1 MYRPSVPRLL
11 RLALPLAGLCTLA
24 AAAAP
29 LPRFATHEYTPLDCA
44 QTPFGRHV
52 TLGGEGEY
60 IDLVAAGASFSNID
74 EYQPAGPTGD
84 PLVRTF
90 RDGLYPGALAGST
103 FLKAVSID
111 LDGDGRDE
119 VVTANRSGAGALVLG
134 VFERGAGPAATLI
147 DTWTMAQPF
156 NVVDLAAGDL
166 DGSTDQ
172 QQELAVL
179 VRTNT
184 FGLRLFVLTGAA
196 GGVIAQAD
204 GQAAG
209 EWVRTDAVGQVSLAA
224 GDMLLDGRAQVVVVN
239 EKSFGASRTLNYH
252 LLEYLP
258 STPQLP
264 VVAGDSAIG
273 SKTFT
278 SAIGMTYEAENGTP
292 GIDDVIKLEADAG
305 DVVDSA
311 AAELVVH
318 MQFEQSSFNYIGAR
332 LHHFT
337 TTRDAGNAITGIGFA
352 SRGPGQEYDSSR
364 IVQGE
369 NENGVASFEATVA
382 DVDRVSPGEI
392 VLARA
397 DPSSHLQVDAYKAEV
412 DLAAGYTW
420 VESGMAV
427 QFTDTSTGSI
437 TQRDWNFGDG
447 TGLIHDKHPTHLYAN
462 AGTYNVTLKIYDAG
476 GGTRTY
482 AQTIAVSTGGSGSG
496 GTSPGYMY
504 HLRSAP
510 AYAAG
515 YAVDSMQSLAFVNV
529 AVGDMDK
536 DGIPEVM
543 TIARNT
549 TDAVLRSVWHLTDT
563 SVPASFSG
571 RHFSENSAAFPSMT
585 ALDLVASDFDGDSVQ
600 ATLGTDCRQVEE
612 PQLRQVVWLPP
623 YFQRLQGGAGKL
635 ATFGE
640 STSGGSSYEKQSG
653 SFTSH
658 DISAYIGVGVGS
670 DVAGVKASVHAT
682 AGYNYQSSHGAIHG
696 SENTFTIDQGYA
708 QDHGEAL
715 TVIEENSFNCYSYQ
729 VESEAEGVDG
739 DSAVRMCEIID
750 GSRFMSASDAQA
762 WDTQIP
768 AASPGH
774 PPAQWMPLQRD
785 WNSIALF
792 RPVASD
798 AAFSGGHGADK
809 ATDGLFSTST
819 ESNASAQ
826 PYLQIDLGEVRD
838 VSNVRVFPAYGQ
850 EASLKGFRV
859 YASANPMNG
868 AGVPSGGG
876 VRTFAPETADDVGFD
891 RWNIWTRD
899 AANPS
904 NMLRARYIRLQNP
917 SSASLHVAEIQVFG
931 DVHAEPPA
939 YPDAVCDPIA
949 NDGLFNAYVWD
960 QAQATF
966 RSIEVRGDMLW
977 SGAGPMPGCTNYSGL
992 LQASIWPNTVVGAS
1006 GTVNWNLS
1014 QDAST
1019 LVGSN
1024 TSFESS
1030 TRVGAEFDLEAGFI
1044 ATVQAGGAYEYTTGI
1059 TEEVQTTSFWGSG
1072 LEIGGEISGFDP
1084 AYASL
1089 ISTCRYNPRP
1099 YAFHLVDLSNTGYR
1113 HDVYAVDYTVH
1124 QGVGLWQR
1132 GNVPPL
1138 CLHDDGIFANGFD

>member
-1 MYRPSVPRLL
+1 MHHPTVPRLL
-11 RLALPLAGLCTLA
+11 RLALSLAGLCALA
-24 AAAAP
+24 AGAAP
-29 LPRFATHEYTPLDCA
+29 LPRFATHEYTPLDCD

-52 TLGGEGEY
+52 TLGGEAEY
-60 IDLVAAGASFSNID
+60 IDFVAAGSGFSNID
-74 EYQPAGPTGD
+74 EYQPAGPSGD
-84 PLVRTF
+84 PLARTF
-90 RDGLYPGALAGST
+90 RNALLPGALAGST
-103 FLKAVSID
+103 FLKAISVD
-111 LDGDGRDE
+111 FDGDGRDE
-119 VVTANRSGAGALVLG
+119 VVTANRSSGGALVLG
-134 VFERGAGPAATLI
+134 VFERGTGPAATLI

-156 NVVDLAAGDL
+156 NIVDLAAGDF

-172 QQELAVL
+172 KQELAVL
-179 VRTNT
+179 VRTST

-196 GGVIAQAD
+196 DGSIAQAD

-209 EWVRTDAVGQVSLAA
+209 EWVRTDPVGQVSLAA
-224 GDMLLDGRAQVVVVN
+224 GDMLLDGRTQAVVVN

-258 STPQLP
+258 GTPQLP
-264 VVAGDSAIG
+264 VGAGDTAIG

-292 GIDDVIKLEADAG
+292 GIDNVIKIEADAG

-311 AAELVVH
+311 AAELVVLT
-318 MQFEQSSFNYIGAR
+318 QFEQSGSNYIGAR

-352 SRGPGQEYDSSR
+352 GRGAGQEYDSSR
-364 IVQGE
+364 IVQGQ
-369 NENGVASFEATVA
+369 NESGIASFEATVA

-397 DPSSHLQVDAYKAEV
+397 DAGSRLQVDVYKAAV

-420 VESGMAV
+420 VESGMTV
-427 QFTDTSTGSI
+427 RFTDTSTGAI

-447 TGLIHDKHPTHLYAN
+447 TGVIHDRSPTHIYTQ
-462 AGTYNVTLKIYDAG
+462 AGSYNVVLKIYDG
-476 GGTRTY
+476 GATRTY
-482 AQTIAVSTGGSGSG
+482 SQTIAVGTGGSGSG

-504 HLRSAP
+504 HLRDTP
-510 AYAAG
+510 TYAAG
-515 YAVDSMQSLAFVNV
+515 YPVDSLQSLAFVNV

-549 TDAVLRSVWHLTDT
+549 TDYLLRSVWRLADT

-571 RHFSENSAAFPSMT
+571 RHFSESSPAFPSMT

-623 YFQRLQGGAGKL
+623 YFKRLQDGADKL
-635 ATFGE
+635 ATFGK

-658 DISAYIGVGVGS
+658 DVSAYIGIGVGS

-696 SENTFTIDQGYA
+696 TENTYTINQGYA
-708 QDHGEAL
+708 QDDGEAL
-715 TVIEENSFNCYSYQ
+715 AVVEENSFNCYSYQ
-729 VESEAEGVDG
+729 VESAAGGVDG
-739 DSAVRMCEIID
+739 DSAVRMCEVID
-750 GSRFMSASDAQA
+750 GSRYMSASDAQS
-762 WDTQIP
+762 WDREIP

-774 PPAQWMPLQRD
+774 PPAQWMPLHRD
-785 WNSIALF
+785 WNSLALF
-792 RPVASD
+792 RPVTSNAS
-798 AAFSGGHGADK
+798 FTTGNGADK
-809 ATDGLFSTST
+809 ATDGLFSSAT
-819 ESNASAQ
+819 EAGPGTQ
-826 PYLQIDLGEVRD
+826 PYLQVDLGEVRD
-838 VSNVRVFPAYGQ
+838 ISDIRVFPARGE

-859 YASANPMNG
+859 YASINPMNG
-868 AGVPSGGG
+868 AGVPGGGG
-876 VRTFAPETADDVGFD
+876 VRAFAPETADDVGFD

-899 AANPS
+899 AANPA

-917 SSASLHVAEIQVFG
+917 GTASLRVAEIQVFG

-939 YPDAVCDPIA
+939 YPEAVCDPIA
-949 NDGLFNAYVWD
+949 DDGLFNAYVWD
-960 QAQATF
+960 STHATF
-966 RSIEVRGDMLW
+966 KTIEVRGDMLW
-977 SGAGPMPGCTNYSGL
+977 NGTGEMDDCTNHSGL
-992 LQASIWPNTVVGAS
+992 LQADIWPGTVVGAS
-1006 GTVNWNLS
+1006 GTLTWDLS
-1014 QDAST
+1014 QDANT

-1059 TEEVQTTSFWGSG
+1059 TEEVQTTSFWGTG
-1072 LEIGGEISGFDP
+1072 LEIGGEISGFAP
-1084 AYASL
+1084 AYSGL
-1089 ISTCRYNPRP
+1089 VNSCRYNPRP
-1099 YAFHLVDLSNTGYR
+1099 YAYHLVDLSNTGYR
-1113 HDVYAVDYTVH
+1113 HDIYAVDYTVH
-1124 QGVGLWQR
+1124 QGPGLWQR
-1132 GNVPPL
+1132 GSVPVL
-1138 CLHDDGIFANGFD
+1138 CLHDDPIFGNGFD

>member
-1 MYRPSVPRLL
+1 MHRPSVPRTL
-11 RLALPLAGLCTLA
+11 RLALPLAGLCAVA

-29 LPRFATHEYTPLDCA
+29 LPRFATHELTPLDCA

-52 TLGGEGEY
+52 TLGGEAEY
-60 IDLVAAGASFSNID
+60 VDLVAAGAAFSNID
-74 EYQPAGPTGD
+74 EYQPAAPPGD

-90 RDGLYPGALAGST
+90 RTGLHPGALAGST
-103 FLKAVSID
+103 FLKAVSVD

-119 VVTANRSGAGALVLG
+119 VVTANRAAGGALVLG
-134 VFERGAGPAATLI
+134 VFERGAGPSASLV

-156 NVVDLAAGDL
+156 NVVDMVAGDF

-179 VRTNT
+179 VRTST

-196 GGVIAQAD
+196 GGGIAQAD
-204 GQAAG
+204 GSAAG
-209 EWVRTDAVGQVSLAA
+209 EWVRSDAVGQVSLAA
-224 GDMLLDGRAQVVVVN
+224 GDLLLDGRAQIVVVD
-239 EKSFGASRTLNYH
+239 EKSFGASRTLDYN
-252 LLEYLP
+252 LLEYQP
-258 STPQLP
+258 GTTQLP
-264 VVAGDSAIG
+264 VAAGDSAIG
-273 SKTFT
+273 SKVFT
-278 SAIGMTYEAENGTP
+278 SAIGMTYQAENGSP
-292 GIDDVIKLEADAG
+292 GIDNVLKLEADAG

-318 MQFEQSSFNYIGAR
+318 MQFEQSGYNYIGAR

-337 TTRDAGNAITGIGFA
+337 TTRDGANVITGIGFA
-352 SRGPGQEYDSSR
+352 SRGAGQEYDSSR
-364 IVQGE
+364 IVQGQ
-369 NENGVASFEATVA
+369 NEDGVASFEATVA

-397 DPSSHLQVDAYKAEV
+397 DPNSRLQVDVYKAEV

-427 QFTDTSTGSI
+427 QFTNTSTGAI
-437 TQRDWNFGDG
+437 VQRDWNFGDG
-447 TGLIHDKHPTHLYAN
+447 TGLIHDMHPTHLYTS
-462 AGTYNVTLKIYDAG
+462 AGSYNVSLKVTDGG

-482 AQTIAVSTGGSGSG
+482 AQTIAVSAGGSGSG
-496 GTSPGYMY
+496 GNAPGYMY
-504 HLRSAP
+504 HLRSSP
-510 AYAAG
+510 SYAAG
-515 YAVDSMQSLAFVNV
+515 YAVDSLQALSFVNV

-549 TDAVLRSVWHLTDT
+549 TDTLLRSVWRLADT
-563 SVPASFSG
+563 SVPASFAG
-571 RHFSENSAAFPSMT
+571 RHSSESSTAFPSMT

-623 YFQRLQGGAGKL
+623 YFQRLQASAGKL
-635 ATFGE
+635 STFGE

-658 DISAYIGVGVGS
+658 DVSAYIGVGVGS
-670 DVAGVKASVHAT
+670 DLAGVNASVHAT
-682 AGYNYQSSHGAIHG
+682 AGYNYQSSYGAIHG
-696 SENTFTIDQGYA
+696 SENTFTVDQGYA

-715 TVIEENSFNCYSYQ
+715 AVIEENSFNCYSYQ
-729 VESEAEGVDG
+729 VESEAGGVDG
-739 DSAVRMCEIID
+739 GSAVRMCEVID

-762 WDTQIP
+762 WDKEIP

-792 RPVASD
+792 RPVASN
-798 AAFSGGHGADK
+798 AAFIGGNGADK
-809 ATDGLFSTST
+809 ATDGLFSTAT
-819 ESNASAQ
+819 ESNASSQ
-826 PYLQIDLGEVRD
+826 PYLQVDLGDVRD
-838 VSNVRVFPAYGQ
+838 VSNIRVFPAHGE

-859 YASANPMNG
+859 YASASPMNG

-904 NMLRARYIRLQNP
+904 TMLRARYIRLQNP
-917 SSASLHVAEIQVFG
+917 GAASLHVAEIQVFG

-939 YPDAVCDPIA
+939 YPDAVCDPVA
-949 NDGLFNAYVWD
+949 GDGLFNAYVWD
-960 QAQATF
+960 AAQATF
-966 RSIEVRGDMLW
+966 RSIEVRGDLLW
-977 SGAGPMPGCTNYSGL
+977 SGAGSMPGCTNYSGL

-1006 GTVNWNLS
+1006 GTVTWNLS

-1044 ATVQAGGAYEYTTGI
+1044 ATVQAGGAYEYTQGI

-1089 ISTCRYNPRP
+1089 ITSCRYNPRP

-1124 QGVGLWQR
+1124 QGAGLWQR
-1132 GNVPPL
+1132 GGVPVL
-1138 CLHDDGIFANGFD
+1138 CLHDDAIYANGFD